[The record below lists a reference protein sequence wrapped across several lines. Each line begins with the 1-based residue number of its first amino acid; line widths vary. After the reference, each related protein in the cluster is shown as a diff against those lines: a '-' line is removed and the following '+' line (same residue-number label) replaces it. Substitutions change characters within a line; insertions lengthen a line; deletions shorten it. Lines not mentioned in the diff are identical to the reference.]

1 MSYKYFFGA
10 PPLLFLYTR
19 YAPVTMICTA
29 TAIKRKVVIL
39 GPELVT
45 TMGIMV
51 SIYSETSGMR

>member
-29 TAIKRKVVIL
+29 TAMNRNVVML
-39 GPELVT
+39 GPVLLT
-45 TMGIMV
+45 TIGMNV
-51 SIYSETSGMR
+51 SIYSKPEY